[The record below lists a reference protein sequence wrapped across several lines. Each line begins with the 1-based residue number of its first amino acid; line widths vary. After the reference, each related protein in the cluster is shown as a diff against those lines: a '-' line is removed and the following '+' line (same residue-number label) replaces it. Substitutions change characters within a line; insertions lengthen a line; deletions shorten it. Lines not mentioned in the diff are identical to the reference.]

1 MHSRHTYL
9 KHHTAVGIYYIILGG
24 SVEQQVGCHLV
35 SSVLLDSPVPNY
47 LSHTPRHMG
56 VALLKR
62 LRKFEISIFITFLTS
77 PASTATRAPLAF
89 YCNSPCLPPRAI

>member
-1 MHSRHTYL
+1 MPT
-9 KHHTAVGIYYIILGG
+9 VNIIFYNLGG
-24 SVEQQVGCHLV
+24 SVGQQIGCRLMR
-35 SSVLLDSPVPNY
+35 SVLLDSPGPNY